1 MIYSG
6 NKNLKMR
13 NLHYTFYIEIKSHF
27 SSIKPIK
34 NKHLLSIK

>member
-13 NLHYTFYIEIKSHF
+13 NLHYTFYIEINSYF
-27 SSIKPIK
+27 SLKK
-34 NKHLLSIK
+34 QVNNGVLLVIE